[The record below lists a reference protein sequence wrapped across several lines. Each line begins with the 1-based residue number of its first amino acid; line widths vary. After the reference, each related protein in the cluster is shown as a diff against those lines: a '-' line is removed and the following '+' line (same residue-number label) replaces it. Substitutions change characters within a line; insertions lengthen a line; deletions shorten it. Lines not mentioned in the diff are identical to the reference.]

1 MQQKDNDIKNIRL
14 YVPMHIYK
22 RLKKYQ
28 ARKILEDKP
37 EQSLAQICVELLDAA
52 TQHLE
57 NT

>member
-57 NT
+57 